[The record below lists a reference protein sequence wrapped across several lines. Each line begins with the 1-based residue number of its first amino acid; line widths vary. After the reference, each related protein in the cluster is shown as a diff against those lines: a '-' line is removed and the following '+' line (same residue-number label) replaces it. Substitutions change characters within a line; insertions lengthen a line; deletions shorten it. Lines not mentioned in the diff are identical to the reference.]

1 MNDKLKEYLETKEQL
16 RKDAYE
22 REKKDLLIREG
33 LYDEISV
40 GRGIVESQEEDVDS
54 KWDYVTQEYE
64 YYKQI
69 PIDITDEEY
78 EELKKVCTPVQK
90 ADTVD
95 NSENGIATALTVIAW
110 IIYIGGFIAGIA
122 FGNVEVVR
130 GTYYTYTDT
139 EFSFAIAFVYWAVCL
154 VAGTMF
160 LGFAEIIK
168 LLEAIKRK

>member
-1 MNDKLKEYLETKEQL
+1 MNEKLKEYLETKAQL

-40 GRGIVESQEEDVDS
+40 GRGITESQEDGVDS
-54 KWDYVTQEYE
+54 KWDYATQKYE
-64 YYKQI
+64 YYKQV

-78 EELKKVCTPVQK
+78 EELKKVCTSVQK

-95 NSENGIATALTVIAW
+95 NSNGIATALTVIAW

>member
-1 MNDKLKEYLETKEQL
+1 MNDKLKQYLDHKEKLQKEL
-16 RKDAYE
+16 S
-22 REKKDLLIREG
+22 EKEKSDLLIREG
-33 LYDEISV
+33 LYEKEYSDTYSDEYSWYDNLE
-40 GRGIVESQEEDVDS
+40 G
-54 KWDYVTQEYE
+54 K
-64 YYKQI
+64 YYRKA

-78 EELKKVCTPVQK
+78 EIVKESCKSDSNKPINK
-90 ADTVD
+90 DI
-95 NSENGIATALTVIAW
+95 ENGIATALTVIAW

-139 EFSFAIAFVYWAVCL
+139 EFSFAIAFVYWAACII
-154 VAGTMF
+154 AGTMF